1 MAGAVLE
8 FARRTAVLAAV
19 AVLAWGWWS
28 ASARAATIEHAIAA
42 LVNDEVVSARDVDN
56 RVALFLVTGN
66 LRDQPEIRSRLAAE
80 VLNMLIDDRLKRQ
93 EARRLG
99 IVVARE
105 EIDNALLQIAQQVNL
120 PPEQLPAYLAQRGAA
135 FATLREQV
143 ETEIA
148 WAKVVN
154 RLGGDQVAVSDD
166 DIDEELNRRRA
177 AAGKP
182 EFRVGEIF
190 FAVDDPREEQRAREL
205 SARLIEEIRAG
216 ASFGGLA
223 RIFSS
228 GPSASVGGD
237 LGWVGPGQLEPEF
250 ERVLAG
256 MEPGQLAGPVRSP
269 GGYHLLAL
277 FGKRTAA
284 MPPGSVVLTMLQVQA
299 AVGTNPLPT
308 EIEQRTAQLRELTAG
323 GGNCADIEA
332 RGRGERGVT
341 TQTISNVDTR
351 RLAPELQQVLL
362 RLKPGEVTPPFRAP
376 DGVVVLMICERQDAG
391 TDAETRQSV
400 RRFLREERLAVA
412 SRRLLRD
419 LRRTSLVDIP
429 K

>member
-28 ASARAATIEHAIAA
+28 APARAATIEHAIAA

-120 PPEQLPAYLAQRGAA
+120 PPEQLPAYLAQRGAT

-190 FAVDDPREEQRAREL
+190 FAVDDPKEEQRAREL

-308 EIEQRTAQLRELTAG
+308 EIEQRTAQLRELAAG
-323 GGNCADIEA
+323 GGN
-332 RGRGERGVT
+332 
-341 TQTISNVDTR
+341 
-351 RLAPELQQVLL
+351 
-362 RLKPGEVTPPFRAP
+362 
-376 DGVVVLMICERQDAG
+376 
-391 TDAETRQSV
+391 
-400 RRFLREERLAVA
+400 
-412 SRRLLRD
+412 
-419 LRRTSLVDIP
+419 
-429 K
+429 